1 MTMKRLLAVVAAG
14 SFAAFGAFAADAPPL
29 TEAQTEAAFAKA
41 DTDKN
46 GTVSLAEAKKFG
58 ITAKAFE
65 AANPDKDGSLDK
77 KEFAA
82 ALTLQFNQANPDK
95 DGTLDWKEA
104 KKAGVK
110 SKKTFDAANPDK
122 DGTLDPVEF
131 VSALVLQ
138 AK

>member
-1 MTMKRLLAVVAAG
+1 MKRLALLVALTT
-14 SFAAFGAFAADAPPL
+14 SVFAASAADNQQL
-29 TEAQTEAAFAKA
+29 TEAQTAAAFAKA
-41 DTDKN
+41 DTGKD

-58 ITAKAFE
+58 ISSKAFE
-65 AANPDKDGSLDK
+65 VANPDKDGTLDT

-82 ALTLQFNQANPDK
+82 ALTYQFNKANPDK

-110 SKKTFDAANPDK
+110 SKKIFDAANPDK
-122 DGTLDPVEF
+122 DGTLDPVEY
-131 VSALVLQ
+131 VNALTLQ